1 MTSLLRGNVVSKK
14 SMFHF
19 FLCAVDFY
27 ARNFKFKFNTIE
39 EEFQFYLK
47 RIQIFK
53 ESLISSELS
62 NSSDSEIRAYIEEN
76 WDFAIIPFS
85 EDGLLLTS
93 DCPSIWL
100 GSKHN
105 KNELKG
111 VLLPITPKYCFI
123 GVHRDYY
130 KLNIQIGS
138 MEDSHTINIYE
149 IENCINSVYFC
160 DEIPEDNISFIQ
172 RRMKAREPYN
182 QSSEGW
188 CLELCDYD
196 MGPNLTFI
204 KVA

>member
-1 MTSLLRGNVVSKK
+1 
-14 SMFHF
+14 MFHF

-27 ARNFKFKFNTIE
+27 ARNFKFRLNTIE

-62 NSSDSEIRAYIEEN
+62 NSRDSDKKVYILQK
-76 WDFAIIPFS
+76 WDFAIIPFL

-100 GSKHN
+100 GSKRN

-111 VLLPITPKYCFI
+111 VLLPITPKYCFV
-123 GVHRDYY
+123 GVHKDYY
-130 KLNIQIGS
+130 RLNVQKAS
-138 MEDSHTINIYE
+138 VRDSYIINIYE

-160 DEIPEDNISFIQ
+160 DEIPKDKISFIQ
-172 RRMKAREPYN
+172 RKMKAGKSYN
-182 QSSEGW
+182 QSSKGW
-188 CLELCDYD
+188 CSELVDYD
-196 MGPNLTFI
+196 KNPNLTFI